1 MPLLRK
7 RKNQGNQDNLR
18 PIRKRRQKMTTLI
31 GLFKDQQKAEEA
43 VNALSAAKF
52 DDVEFETILHW
63 DQEQE
68 GQVDVAPAIGAGYT
82 SSGYAAAVARVPS
95 WNLDDEE
102 EQYLKRAVQH
112 GGVLIV
118 VDVDDEDQ
126 VPQVNRI
133 LQEHSEK
140 VATSS

>member
-1 MPLLRK
+1 
-7 RKNQGNQDNLR
+7 
-18 PIRKRRQKMTTLI
+18 MTTLI

-68 GQVDVAPAIGAGYT
+68 QEVEIAPALPTGYG
-82 SSGYAAAVARVPS
+82 SSGYPVAMGYVPS
-95 WNLDDEE
+95 WNLADDEE
-102 EQYLKRAVQH
+102 QFFKRTVQR

>member
-1 MPLLRK
+1 
-7 RKNQGNQDNLR
+7 
-18 PIRKRRQKMTTLI
+18 MTTLI

-68 GQVDVAPAIGAGYT
+68 GQVDVAPAVAVGYT
-82 SSGYAAAVARVPS
+82 SSGYAVAAGRVAN

-102 EQYLKRAVQH
+102 EQYLKRTVQN

-118 VDVDDEDQ
+118 VDVVDEDL

>member
-1 MPLLRK
+1 
-7 RKNQGNQDNLR
+7 
-18 PIRKRRQKMTTLI
+18 MTTLI
-31 GLFKDQQKAEEA
+31 GLFSDQKMAEEA
-43 VNALSAAKF
+43 VNALSAADL
-52 DDVEFETILHW
+52 DDVEFETILQW
-63 DQEQE
+63 DEEQE
-68 GQVDVAPAIGAGYT
+68 KEIKVAPAFTGYG
-82 SSGYAAAVARVPS
+82 SSGAPVAVSRAPS

-102 EQYLKRAVQH
+102 EQFFRRSVQH

-133 LQEHSEK
+133 LQENSEK

>member
-1 MPLLRK
+1 
-7 RKNQGNQDNLR
+7 
-18 PIRKRRQKMTTLI
+18 MTMLI

-118 VDVDDEDQ
+118 VDVDDEEQ
-126 VPQVNRI
+126 VPQVNHI

>member
-1 MPLLRK
+1 
-7 RKNQGNQDNLR
+7 
-18 PIRKRRQKMTTLI
+18 MTTLI
-31 GLFKDQQKAEEA
+31 GLFKDQKTAEEA
-43 VNALSAAKF
+43 VDALTAADL
-52 DDVEFETILHW
+52 DDVEFETIIRW
-63 DQEQE
+63 DEEQE
-68 GQVDVAPAIGAGYT
+68 KEIKVAPAFTGYG
-82 SSGYAAAVARVPS
+82 SSGSPVAMGRVRS

-102 EQYLKRAVQH
+102 EQFFKRIVQR

-133 LQEHSEK
+133 LQEHGEK